1 MGETLIGL
9 LESWGVSK
17 AAEQV
22 EYLMGS
28 TIPFAI
34 WETLYVTVLATVFAY
49 LIGLPLGVI
58 LVTGEAGGIRPLPAA
73 LMKVLNVVVNLLRSV
88 PFTILMVCLFPPVP
102 ADSGHLHR
110 HRRLHRPPDPGGG
123 PLRGPGGGE
132 LPAGDGPGRHR
143 AAEAMGCTPWQIVTK
158 VLLPECRP
166 SLITGCTTATIT
178 ILSYGAMAGAIGGG
192 GLGSMALMLGYQR
205 RMYIVMYVSVLVLV
219 ILVQIF
225 QTVGTHMAVRLD
237 RRITDK
243 EEGRRRR
250 KDAKAKVKK
259 GRRFPYVHNP

>member
-1 MGETLIGL
+1 MAELLANDEVQRLLLLNSDGL
-9 LESWGVSK
+9 L
-17 AAEQV
+17 
-22 EYLMGS
+22 Y
-28 TIPFAI
+28 AI
-34 WETLYVTVLATVFAY
+34 WETLYSTVLATLFSY
-49 LIGLPLGVI
+49 LIGLPLGVL
-58 LVTGEAGGIRPLPAA
+58 LVAGERDGVAPLPPAV
-73 LMKVLNVVVNLLRSV
+73 MRVLNFIINILRSA
-88 PFTILMVCLFPPVP
+88 PFLILMVMVIPLSRLVLGTSIGTPATIIPLVVAAFPFV
-102 ADSGHLHR
+102 A
-110 HRRLHRPPDPGGG
+110 RLVEGSIREVDKGM
-123 PLRGPGGGE
+123 LE
-132 LPAGDGPGRHR
+132 
-143 AAEAMGCTPWQIVTK
+143 AAQSMGCSPFQIITK
-158 VLLPECRP
+158 VLLPESRP
-166 SLITGCTTATIT
+166 SLITGFTTAFIT

>member
-1 MGETLIGL
+1 MAELLANDEVQRLLLLNSDGL
-9 LESWGVSK
+9 L
-17 AAEQV
+17 
-22 EYLMGS
+22 Y
-28 TIPFAI
+28 AI
-34 WETLYVTVLATVFAY
+34 WETLYSTVLATLFSY
-49 LIGLPLGVI
+49 LIGLPLGVL
-58 LVTGEAGGIRPLPAA
+58 LVAGERDSVAPLPPAV
-73 LMKVLNVVVNLLRSV
+73 MRVLNFIINILRSV
-88 PFTILMVCLFPPVP
+88 PFLILMVMVIPLVVAAFPFV
-102 ADSGHLHR
+102 A
-110 HRRLHRPPDPGGG
+110 RLVEGSIREVDKGM
-123 PLRGPGGGE
+123 LE
-132 LPAGDGPGRHR
+132 
-143 AAEAMGCTPWQIVTK
+143 AAQSMGCSPFQIITK
-158 VLLPECRP
+158 VLLPESRP
-166 SLITGCTTATIT
+166 SLITGFTTAFIT